1 VTLLLAGI
9 ALLALVEV
17 GVNVV
22 LRPQLGP
29 PALAAVFE
37 PHLLVI
43 GAVCGALAI
52 LLTLGDRSPTGNRI
66 RVIGIAVIVVALV
79 RVGGEWWSPGGGT
92 LTDPAEGITRV
103 TVMTWNL
110 ETGTKAPDD
119 VVDGILSVRRPLR
132 PQIVALQELT
142 PDVAAGLEASP
153 DIDERFPY
161 RILQPRDGVLG
172 MGLLSSL
179 PLVEG
184 TSGMYPMFLTA
195 AVLLPD
201 GGRIDVGN
209 AHPLPPGIWRP
220 VLGIPIGL
228 DTRQRDLNLT
238 YVRSALERAAGDET
252 RIVLVGDLNTSPLEP
267 GFGNAAQG
275 LRDVHA
281 DVATGTGFTWRPG
294 FVEALGQALLRID
307 HVLAGSAVMPVA
319 IVEDCSL
326 PGDHCRVTAVIDV
339 PAEEAAAGEAAPSG
353 EAP

>member
-1 VTLLLAGI
+1 MTPLLAGI

-22 LRPQLGP
+22 FRPQLGP

-37 PHLLVI
+37 PHVLVV
-43 GAVCGALAI
+43 GAICGTLAI
-52 LLTLGDRSPTGNRI
+52 LLTLGDRNPTGNRI
-66 RVIGIAVIVVALV
+66 RLIGIAVIVVALV

-92 LTDPAEGITRV
+92 LTDPGEGATRV

-110 ETGTKAPDD
+110 ETGTKVPDE
-119 VVDGILSVRRPLR
+119 VIDGVLSVRRPLR

-142 PDVAAGLEASP
+142 PDVAAALDASP
-153 DIDERFPY
+153 DIDTRFPY

-172 MGLLSSL
+172 MGILSSL

-195 AVLLPD
+195 GVLLPD
-201 GGRIDVGN
+201 GGRIDIGN
-209 AHPLPPGIWRP
+209 VHPLPPQIWRP

-238 YVRSALERAAGDET
+238 YVRGALERSADDEA
-252 RIVLVGDLNTSPLEP
+252 RIVLIGDLNTTPLEP
-267 GFGNAAQG
+267 GFGTVSEG

-281 DVATGTGFTWRPG
+281 DVATGTGFTWRPA
-294 FVEALGQALLRID
+294 FVEALGQGLLRID
-307 HVLAGSAVMPVA
+307 HVLAGSALTPISIA
-319 IVEDCSL
+319 EDCSL
-326 PGDHCRVTAVIDV
+326 AGDHCRVTAVVDV
-339 PAEEAAAGEAAPSG
+339 PSEDTPS
-353 EAP
+353 EQSP